1 VPCQNDRS
9 NLGEEMHTII
19 LAVMLLQMHVVTPN
33 SPFTQGGKYREEC
46 SAEYGIPANNHR
58 GCPVDPVQALNN
70 YCQRLAELQYPPAT
84 EEQKQPCLK
93 RF

>member
-1 VPCQNDRS
+1 
-9 NLGEEMHTII
+9 MHTIF
-19 LAVMLLQMHVVTPN
+19 LAMTLFHLNAPAQPVFV
-33 SPFTQGGKYREEC
+33 YRPEC
-46 SAEYGIPANNHR
+46 SAEYGIPANNHL